1 MSDKIKVNATE
12 NSSPSPLTPE
22 QKKQKQLDFVSRI
35 NYARLSKTIVQDL
48 VNNRK
53 ESVIFSRYPKEKVID
68 FLSKP
73 QTCEKQ
79 IRDMSV
85 FLYANSSQ
93 YRRLCNY
100 FSKLATLNY
109 TLTPYNL
116 SPTYNKNS
124 FLVNYQKV
132 VNLLQLFNL
141 KSHLP
146 RIFNV
151 CMYSDVFYGLY
162 FETSDSFDIIQLN
175 ADYCRIS
182 SKEDGCLVYSLDMDF
197 FNTRQYLLDSYGEEL
212 KQMYYAYSGYQEIVN
227 GRKGKKIKGDSKL
240 RWQEPHNQICIKV
253 NDDQLLYALPP
264 FAAIFPDILNLEDY
278 KLLKKTGEVLDRY
291 KILSLKIPLDE
302 EGEFQ
307 LDKEICDKYYDN
319 ICDNVSDN
327 IGVIQTPMD
336 LDSISFQNS
345 TTAENNA
352 VKEAEEELF
361 SSAGSSI
368 NLFGGQNSSS
378 SSLDISIRND
388 ESVTYSLL
396 RQVENWVNKYIKNM
410 NLPYDFKL
418 QFLNQSIYSE
428 NSVCDKYQKA
438 ATYGIAGSRSLYAAS
453 LGLSPS
459 DVLGM
464 QELEDALDF
473 ANKWIPMMSSSTMA
487 SEVDSGGR
495 PTNASQ
501 NKTLTDSGQQ
511 TQDDD
516 ENANK

>member
-1 MSDKIKVNATE
+1 MSDTIEV
-12 NSSPSPLTPE
+12 SSTSNTTPPLSPE
-22 QKKQKQLDFVSRI
+22 QKKQNQIAFVNSI

-48 VNNRK
+48 INNRK
-53 ESVIFSRYPKEKVID
+53 ESVIFSKYPKEKVIE

-73 QTCEKQ
+73 QQCEKQ
-79 IRDMSV
+79 IRNMSI

-116 SPTYNKNS
+116 STNYNKNS

-132 VNLLQLFNL
+132 VNLLQKFNL
-141 KSHLP
+141 KSQLP
-146 RIFNV
+146 RIFNI

-175 ADYCRIS
+175 PDYCRVS

-197 FNTRQYLLDSYGEEL
+197 FSTRQYLLDSYGEEL
-212 KQMYYAYSGYQEIVN
+212 KTMYYAYSGYQEIAN
-227 GRKGKKIKGDSKL
+227 GKKGKKVKGNPDL
-240 RWQEPHNQICIKV
+240 RWQEPPNQICIKV

-264 FAAIFPDILNLEDY
+264 FAAIFPDVLNLEDY

-291 KILSLKIPLDE
+291 KILSLQIPLDD
-302 EGEFQ
+302 EGGFQ
-307 LDKEICDKYYDN
+307 LDKEICDNYYNN

-327 IGVIQTPMD
+327 IGVIQTPLK
-336 LDSISFQNS
+336 LDSISFQNT

-378 SSLDISIRND
+378 SSLNISIRND
-388 ESVTYSLL
+388 ESITYSLL
-396 RQVENWVNKYIKNM
+396 RQIENWVNKYIKKM

-428 NSVCDKYQKA
+428 DDVCKRYKEA

-459 DVLGM
+459 DILGM
-464 QELEDALDF
+464 QELEDVLDF
-473 ANKWIPMMSSSTMA
+473 NNKWIPLKSSSTMA
-487 SEVDSGGR
+487 SEVDDGGR
-495 PTNASQ
+495 PTNASK

-516 ENANK
+516 ENDSK